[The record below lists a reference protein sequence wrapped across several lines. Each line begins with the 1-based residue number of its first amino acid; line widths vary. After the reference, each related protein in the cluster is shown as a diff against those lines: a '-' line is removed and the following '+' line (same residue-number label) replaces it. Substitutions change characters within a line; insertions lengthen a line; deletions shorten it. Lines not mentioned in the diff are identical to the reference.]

1 MPPPRDVPRSPSGI
15 GSTTL
20 LAPADQPEEM
30 PRGLNRM
37 IAGRRSAEQDL
48 ASSQRR
54 LAQAQRIAHLGN
66 FDYDRASGRMT
77 MSEEAGRILQTHP
90 EQLTELEPLAS
101 LVHPDDANTFGQ
113 IWADALGRGEAF
125 DVICRFVP
133 ANSVRRWIRFI
144 GLPELVNGVVVSVS
158 GTMMDETER
167 VEDYRVMRSAQSR
180 FEIGFEQAAIATVI
194 ADVTGSPIRVN
205 PAACLLLGRPAHLLI
220 GRRMEEYTHPD
231 DVPLAEA
238 AQAGVAAGLDSYE
251 DERRY
256 LRPDGSMVWALAHV
270 TLVRDD
276 TGEPEYF
283 FVQLQDITERKLME
297 HTLAYQARHDSL
309 TGLPNRVLL
318 NERLTQGLAG
328 ARQRGSTVGVLFLDV
343 DHFKVVNDSL
353 GHTSGDALLCHTAAQ
368 IAAAIRPGDS
378 VARFGGDEFVVVCDD
393 VSAAEARRIAQRILA
408 TLSLPCRLDNEELR
422 VTASLGIAISDD
434 QATPESLLRDSDSAM
449 YRAKE
454 RGRGSIELFDEALRA
469 KVERRMT
476 TASALNRALE
486 RGEFAVHYQPVVDLS
501 SGSMV
506 RTEALLRWHHPE
518 RGLVGP
524 AEFIPLAEET
534 GLIVPIGA
542 WVLSQ
547 ACDQL
552 VRWQRTDPD
561 LSIAVNISVR
571 QLLAPGITDVVADLL
586 AATGLDPAD
595 LSLELTES
603 IFMGDVEFFGLILAD
618 LKGLGVRL
626 AIDDFGTGYS
636 SLSYLKRFP
645 FDAVKVDRVFVSGL
659 GIDQH
664 DSALVA
670 AIFALAEAFDLE
682 VTAEGIETE
691 GQLAHLKALHCHLA
705 QGFYLARPLPASDIT
720 DLLARSHRWEV
731 D

>member
-1 MPPPRDVPRSPSGI
+1 MLPPRDVPRSPSGTGI
-15 GSTTL
+15 TTL
-20 LAPADQPEEM
+20 VAPSGQPEGTS
-30 PRGLNRM
+30 RGLNRM
-37 IAGRRSAEQDL
+37 IPGRRSAEQDL
-48 ASSQRR
+48 ASSERR
-54 LAQAQRIAHLGN
+54 LAQAQRLAHLGN
-66 FDYDRASGRMT
+66 FDYDRVSRRMT
-77 MSEEAGRILQTHP
+77 MSEEAARILRTDP
-90 EQLTELEPLAS
+90 EQVTGLELLAS
-101 LVHPDDANTFGQ
+101 LVHPDDADTFGQ
-113 IWADALGRGEAF
+113 LWADALGRGEAF

-144 GLPELVNGVVVSVS
+144 AVPESVDGVVVSVS

-194 ADVTGSPIRVN
+194 ADVNGSPIRVN
-205 PAACLLLGRPAHLLI
+205 PAACLLLDRPAHLLI
-220 GRRMEEYTHPD
+220 GRRMGEYSHPD
-231 DVPLAEA
+231 DVPLAQA
-238 AQAGVAAGLDSYE
+238 ALAGVAAGVDSYE

-256 LRPDGSMVWALAHV
+256 LRPDGSIVWALAHV

-276 TGEPEYF
+276 AGEPEYF
-283 FVQLQDITERKLME
+283 FAQLQDITERKLME

-318 NERLTQGLAG
+318 NERLIQGLAG
-328 ARQRGSTVGVLFLDV
+328 CRQRGSTVGVLFLDV

-368 IAAAIRPGDS
+368 IVAAIRPGDS
-378 VARFGGDEFVVVCDD
+378 VARFGGDEFVVVCED
-393 VSAAEARRIAQRILA
+393 VCAIEARQIAERILA
-408 TLSLPCRLDNEELR
+408 TLSLPCRLDNEDLL

-454 RGRGSIELFDEALRA
+454 RGRGGIELFDEALRA
-469 KVERRMT
+469 RVERRMT

-486 RGEFAVHYQPVVDLS
+486 RGEFAVYYQPVVDLT

-518 RGLVGP
+518 HGLVGP

-542 WVLSQ
+542 WVLRQ
-547 ACDQL
+547 ACEQL
-552 VRWQRTDPD
+552 VRWQRTDPY
-561 LSIAVNISVR
+561 LSIAVNLSVR

-586 AATGLDPAD
+586 TATGLDPDD
-595 LSLELTES
+595 LSLELTEG

-618 LKGLGVRL
+618 LKALGVRL

-664 DSALVA
+664 ASALVA
-670 AIFALAEAFDLE
+670 AIFALAQAFDLE

-691 GQLAHLKALHCHLA
+691 GQLAHLKSLHCHLV
-705 QGFYLARPLPASDIT
+705 QGFYLSQPLPAWDIT
-720 DLLARSHRWEV
+720 ELLARSHRWPV